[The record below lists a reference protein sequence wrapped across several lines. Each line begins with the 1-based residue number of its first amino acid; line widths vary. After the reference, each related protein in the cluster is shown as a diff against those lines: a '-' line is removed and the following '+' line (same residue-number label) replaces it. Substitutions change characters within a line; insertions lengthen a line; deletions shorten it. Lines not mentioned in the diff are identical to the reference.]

1 MFRRKDD
8 RQASSSSVEKNKC
21 LMNFC
26 IFVFVLSFFL
36 FLNGFFLNAASA
48 NGLGSNGKIDL
59 TLPFSRCPT
68 YPIYRNNDGTENFA
82 SDKNK
87 EFVFF
92 TSEDKLYLW
101 DLTTR
106 GYLWNT
112 ELGIKIVSNIVVNND
127 SLYMIVG
134 RKSVK
139 PAILNNETERG
150 GAEQLKTE
158 TFFLRDTNKLTGLT
172 NRETILNLPDG
183 GEKDFFLDLKKER
196 LIIAARNGA
205 LLIFN
210 FDSPNRTLVDKSRGG
225 VKMITKPFFAEDAL
239 IAGTSDNKIITIRY
253 DGSGSY
259 EIQTPAAVSAV
270 VGTPDG
276 KIIYGDERGGIFALG
291 KNGKKVIWKFRA
303 GGRIADITP
312 TTYGVL
318 VYSFDNYIYF
328 VSAASGKRVWKKRMP
343 GRIYPKPLI
352 TGDFAVITNFSA
364 SEADVIELKKGAVVN
379 RFFLEPDNVFDGAVS
394 LFENS
399 LVFSTIKGLT
409 EFSSLSG
416 KCSEK

>member
-8 RQASSSSVEKNKC
+8 KQANSSGVEKNKG

-26 IFVFVLSFFL
+26 IFVMPFFL
-36 FLNGFFLNAASA
+36 FLYGFSLNAAPF
-48 NGLGSNGKIDL
+48 GLGSTGKIDL
-59 TLPFSRCPT
+59 TLPLSRCPT
-68 YPIYRNNDGTENFA
+68 YPIYKNNDETENLA
-82 SDKNK
+82 SDKAMN
-87 EFVFF
+87 FIFF
-92 TSEDKLYLW
+92 ISEDKLYLW

-134 RKSVK
+134 RRSVK
-139 PAILNNETERG
+139 SATLNNETERRG
-150 GAEQLKTE
+150 SEQLKTE
-158 TFFLRDTNKLTGLT
+158 TFFLRDINKLTGLT

-183 GEKDFFLDLKKER
+183 GDKDFFLDLKKER
-196 LIIAARNGA
+196 LIIAGRNGA
-205 LLIFN
+205 LLLFN
-210 FDSPNRTLVDKSRGG
+210 FDTPNQTLVDKSRSG
-225 VKMITKPFFAEDAL
+225 VKMITKPFFDEDAL
-239 IAGTSDNKIITIRY
+239 IAGTFDNKIITIRY
-253 DGSGSY
+253 DDSGSY

-270 VGTPDG
+270 AGTADG
-276 KIIYGDERGGIFALG
+276 KIIYGDELGGVFALG
-291 KNGKKVIWKFRA
+291 KNGKNVIWKFRA

-312 TTYGVL
+312 TPYGVL
-318 VYSFDNYIYF
+318 VYSLDNYIYF

-343 GRIYPKPLI
+343 GRIHPKPLI
-352 TGDFAVITNFSA
+352 TDGFAVITNFSA
-364 SEADVIELKKGAVVN
+364 PEADVIELKKGAVVN
-379 RFFLEPDNVFDGAVS
+379 RFFLEPDNAFDGAVS